1 MVEIIIVSHGNY
13 AFEIVNI
20 IEMIN
25 GKKHSIIP
33 FALKEQESLEAFEKR
48 LKEFIDNSSFDEH
61 LILIDFLGG
70 TPFNAMQK
78 LVMSPNIE
86 IITGVNIPMV
96 LNTISCYSNN
106 LKEMSKKAEE
116 YGKCGIV
123 NISEKVKSRLNE
135 QLKGAESL

>member
-1 MVEIIIVSHGNY
+1 
-13 AFEIVNI
+13 
-20 IEMIN
+20 
-25 GKKHSIIP
+25 
-33 FALKEQESLEAFEKR
+33 
-48 LKEFIDNSSFDEH
+48 
-61 LILIDFLGG
+61 
-70 TPFNAMQK
+70 
-78 LVMSPNIE
+78 
-86 IITGVNIPMV
+86 MV

>member
-13 AFEIVNI
+13 AFEIVNT

-25 GKKHSIIP
+25 GKKHNIIP
-33 FALKEQESLEAFEKR
+33 FALKEQESLEDFEKR

-78 LVMSPNIE
+78 LVMSPI
-86 IITGVNIPMV
+86 
-96 LNTISCYSNN
+96 
-106 LKEMSKKAEE
+106 LK
-116 YGKCGIV
+116 
-123 NISEKVKSRLNE
+123 
-135 QLKGAESL
+135 